1 MQRWISWADR
11 ETLVLDPAAM
21 EALRALARPQ
31 VITCIGFARLGKSFL
46 MNQLC
51 GRDCFPVSPGV
62 SICTRGLNLAID
74 GQTVYIDTEGLAGM
88 AGGPD
93 HDSKIFLL
101 AFLLSSVLVYCS
113 KGVIDEPSINQLS
126 FVTQLT
132 TSLQSDNKP
141 GLVWL
146 LKDFALDLRTV
157 SGQEMS
163 AQEYLRKALDGDT
176 PLRQLIRDT
185 FPVRDCVTLVR
196 PCQEEADLYDISKQ
210 NLRPEFQQGLL
221 ALRRSISTLLRPREL
236 QGSPLTGQVVPI

>member
-1 MQRWISWADR
+1 M
-11 ETLVLDPAAM
+11 VLNSKAM
-21 EALRALARPQ
+21 EALQALARPQ

-51 GRDCFPVSPGV
+51 GRDCFPVSAGV
-62 SICTRGLNLAID
+62 SICTQGLNIAID
-74 GQTVYIDTEGLAGM
+74 GQTVYVDTEGLAGM

-93 HDSKIFLL
+93 HDAKIFLL
-101 AFLLSSVLVYCS
+101 AFLLSSVLLYCS

-132 TSLQSDNKP
+132 SSLQSDNKP

-163 AQEYLRKALDGDT
+163 PQEYLRKALEGET

-196 PCQEEADLYDISKQ
+196 PCQEEADLYDISQ
-210 NLRPEFQQGLL
+210 GNLRPEFQQGLST
-221 ALRRSISTLLRPREL
+221 LRRSISALLKPRDL
-236 QGSPLTGQVVPI
+236 HGTPVTGPVIPI